1 MSRRGPRPGG
11 GGGKKKPSS
20 RGGGPSR
27 GPSARGKKGG
37 SPPRGSSPHGPKKP
51 SSRGPAGP
59 KKGARKRVSPDA
71 ARAAETFGGGGDL
84 RRVATGAVARAGART
99 DLVYGRNPVMEALR
113 AGRRRVK
120 KVWATPAAAKEP
132 WLNGV
137 PVQVTDAED
146 IEERAGTDA
155 HQGLCAAVEPYPY
168 AEAAELLQLENPLLV
183 ALDEVQDPQNLGAIV
198 RTAEC
203 AGAAGL
209 IIPERRSAEIT
220 GAAAKAS
227 AGAVEHL
234 PIAKVRNVADFLG
247 EAKEA
252 GLWCYGASERG
263 ESRYDRVDWQGG
275 VVVVLGAEGKGIRPR
290 VQSACDVLMS
300 VPLHGR
306 IGSLNVSAAAA
317 VVLYEAVRQRGA

>member
-1 MSRRGPRPGG
+1 MSGRGPGKKRPEARGAKKTSPRASRPKKGG
-11 GGGKKKPSS
+11 GAPRSA
-20 RGGGPSR
+20 PSR
-27 GPSARGKKGG
+27 GRS
-37 SPPRGSSPHGPKKP
+37 SPP
-51 SSRGPAGP
+51 
-59 KKGARKRVSPDA
+59 KRVSPDA

-84 RRVATGAVARAGART
+84 RRVAAGAVARAGART
-99 DLVYGRNPVMEALR
+99 DLIYGRNPVMEALR

-132 WLNGV
+132 WLKGV
-137 PVQVTDAED
+137 PVQVTDAGE

-168 AEAAELLQLENPLLV
+168 ADAADLLRLDAPLLV
-183 ALDEVQDPQNLGAIV
+183 ALDEVQDPQNLGAIA

-209 IIPERRSAEIT
+209 IVPERRSAEVT

-247 EAKEA
+247 DAKKA

-263 ESRYDRVDWQGG
+263 RTGYDQVDWQGG

-317 VVLYEAVRQRGA
+317 AVLYEAVRQRNA